1 MTTMIRRF
9 CQAAPA
15 RGAASA
21 LATGVLLLLS
31 LLLPAALSAQDVA
44 FKNFS
49 EVRVTGPVNRQ
60 SSTDNYALI
69 IYNSNY
75 QDDAISDLAVTELDA
90 RAMEKLFRD
99 MGYPEDNIM
108 VVGDGSKRDIEDQ
121 IFFFTEKLDADSSV
135 VIYYSGHGITFDGDP
150 SNYIVPVDMT
160 ARSQGASQATR
171 EAFFKRRAVNFNRDV
186 LGVIKAAGPKGVVVF
201 YDACRNSPLAS
212 ADPTKAVGQE
222 QGFVPAKVEGT
233 AIFYSARNGETSL
246 AALSSDDDVRLSV
259 YTRVLITQLSRNPSI
274 RLSDLHRELQSSVAR
289 MARNK
294 PGGSHSQNPVME
306 NGLDY
311 SRSERNEFCL
321 ALADVNGVQACTGPD
336 GVPEPIAPDDL
347 SKVCTEAPIRG
358 RVGLIPTIAQAR
370 EERDRYIQC
379 DDLREEINA
388 RIADLSW
395 EETKAQNTCASY
407 RAYLQFHPASV
418 HADVARQKEA
428 EACRQLTQAELRTHV
443 VNCETTAARLGFA
456 SFGSDSAVLEEAGQS
471 CAIAAT
477 DPGVNNRQISFHH
490 AVIMLALG
498 QTERALDA
506 LKFAAGTV
514 PAAALK
520 LGDTLSSPDIPLPQ
534 RDLAEA
540 IFWYERAASSSSVS
554 APDQRRALFRVVE
567 LQNEMGNPA
576 AAMDAYRM
584 LIQGANQAREILA
597 HLRQFPEGVPGKI
610 SPSDVYE
617 LLFFRFPDGALAY
630 QIGEAWETGV
640 HGGANPEQARAWYT
654 RALERGYTR
663 AQEKLSGSSVT
674 GGGDSK
680 QLWDELLGC
689 LEQAERALSEENKI
703 ERGIVCTED
712 YLARAGRDN
721 PDRPQV
727 EEHREALQAELAS
740 YQKPDSGGGLDRFLP
755 AAEPE
760 VPADPWQ
767 ARNGTYSGLRG
778 YTDSGRRSPNA
789 ECLNQYSFTARVENG
804 TITFWSDNRDF
815 TGQVDLQGNIALDR
829 NGLSPRS
836 KTDFWIQG
844 HVSNARMYSGYCG
857 HGYFRLTGY

>member
-1 MTTMIRRF
+1 MTKTIRHL
-9 CQAAPA
+9 CQE
-15 RGAASA
+15 ASA
-21 LATGVLLLLS
+21 RALASATAALLLL
-31 LLLPAALSAQDVA
+31 LALMLPGPAPAQDVA

-69 IYNSNY
+69 IYNANY
-75 QDDAISDLAVTELDA
+75 EDDAISDLAVTELDA
-90 RAMEKLFRD
+90 RAMARLFQD

-108 VVGDGSKRDIEDQ
+108 VVGDGTKREIEDQ
-121 IFFFTEKLDADSSV
+121 IFFFTEKLDAESSV

-160 ARSQGASQATR
+160 ARSQGANKSTR

-201 YDACRNSPLAS
+201 YDACRNSPLAGS
-212 ADPTKAVGQE
+212 DPTKAVGQE

-246 AALSSDDDVRLSV
+246 AALSNDDEVKLSV

-321 ALADVNGVQACTGPD
+321 ALADVNGVQGCTGPD
-336 GVPEPIAPDDL
+336 GVPEPIAPGEL
-347 SKVCTEAPIRG
+347 SQVCTEAPIRG

-407 RAYLQFHPASV
+407 RAYLQFHPASI
-418 HADVARQKEA
+418 HADMARQKEA
-428 EACRQLTQAELRTHV
+428 EACRQLSQAELRGHV

-456 SFGSDSAVLEEAGQS
+456 NFASDGAALEQASQS

-477 DPGVNNRQISFHH
+477 DPTVDNRQISFHH
-490 AVIMLALG
+490 AVIMLAQG
-498 QTERALDA
+498 QSERALDA

-520 LGDTLSSPDIPLPQ
+520 LGDTLSSEDIPLPQ

-540 IFWYERAASSSSVS
+540 LFWYERAASSSSVS
-554 APDQRRALFRVVE
+554 ATDQRRALFRVVE
-567 LQNEMGNPA
+567 LQNELGNPA
-576 AAMDAYRM
+576 AAMDAYTL
-584 LIQGANQAREILA
+584 LIQRANQTREIMA
-597 HLRQFPEGVPGKI
+597 HLRQFPEGLPGKL
-610 SPSDVYE
+610 SPSDVYD
-617 LLFFRFPDGALAY
+617 LLFFRFPEGALAY

-640 HGGANPEQARAWYT
+640 HGGANLELARVWYT
-654 RALERGYTR
+654 RAVERGYTR
-663 AQEKLSGSSVT
+663 AEEKLSGSSVA
-674 GGGDSK
+674 GGADDS
-680 QLWDELLGC
+680 QLWDALLDC
-689 LEQAERALSEENKI
+689 LEQSDRALSPEAKL
-703 ERGIVCTED
+703 ERGIDCTDD
-712 YLARAGRDN
+712 YLARARSDN

-727 EEHREALQAELAS
+727 EEHREALEAELAS
-740 YQKPDSGGGLDRFLP
+740 YQSSSSGGGLGRFLP
-755 AAEPE
+755 GGQPE

-778 YTDSGRRSPNA
+778 YTDGGRRSPNA
-789 ECLNQYSFTARVENG
+789 ECLNQYSFTATVENG
-804 TITFWSDNRDF
+804 TIRFWSDNRNF
-815 TGQVDLQGNIALDR
+815 TGQVDLDGNISLDR
-829 NGLSPRS
+829 SGLSPSS
-836 KTDFWIQG
+836 KTEFWIRG
-844 HVSNARMYSGYCG
+844 HVSNARMFSGYCG
-857 HGYFRLTGY
+857 NGYFQLTGY

>member
-1 MTTMIRRF
+1 MTTMIRRLARYAT
-9 CQAAPA
+9 CQLS
-15 RGAASA
+15 GAAA
-21 LATGVLLLLS
+21 AMLLLLA
-31 LLLPAALSAQDVA
+31 AALPPAPAGAQDVA

-60 SSTDNYALI
+60 SSADNYALI
-69 IYNSNY
+69 IYNSTY

-90 RAMEKLFRD
+90 RAMEKLFQD
-99 MGYPEDNIM
+99 MGYPAENIM
-108 VVGDGSKRDIEDQ
+108 VVGDGTKRDIEDQ

-135 VIYYSGHGITFDGDP
+135 VIYYSGHGITFEGDP
-150 SNYIVPVDMT
+150 SNYIVPVDMS
-160 ARSQGASQATR
+160 AQSQGSSQATR

-212 ADPTKAVGQE
+212 SDPTKAVGQE

-246 AALSSDDDVRLSV
+246 AALSSDDDVKLSV

-321 ALADVNGVQACTGPD
+321 ALADVNGVQGCTGPD

-379 DDLREEINA
+379 DDLREEITA

-395 EETKAQNTCASY
+395 EETKAENTCASY
-407 RAYLQFHPASV
+407 RAYLQFHPDSS
-418 HADVARQKEA
+418 HADTARQKEA
-428 EACRQLTQAELRTHV
+428 EACRQMTQAEIRAHV
-443 VNCETTAARLGFA
+443 VGCETTAARLGFA
-456 SFGSDSAVLEEAGQS
+456 SFGMQQPELEAAAQS

-477 DPGVNNRQISFHH
+477 DPSVDSRQISFHH

-498 QTERALDA
+498 QSERALDA

-514 PAAALK
+514 PEAALK
-520 LGDTLSSPDIPLPQ
+520 LGDTLSSEEIPLPQ
-534 RDLAEA
+534 RDLSEA
-540 IFWYERAASSSSVS
+540 LFWYERAASSSSVS
-554 APDQRRALFRVVE
+554 AEDQRRALFRVVE
-567 LQNEMGNPA
+567 LQNELGNPS
-576 AAMDAYRM
+576 AAMDAYAL
-584 LIQGANQAREILA
+584 LIQRATQARPILA
-597 HLRQFPEGVPGKI
+597 HLRQFPEGVAGRL
-610 SPSDVYE
+610 SPSDAYE

-630 QIGEAWETGV
+630 QIGEAWESGV
-640 HGGANPEQARAWYT
+640 HGGANMEQARVW
-654 RALERGYTR
+654 YTR
-663 AQEKLSGSSVT
+663 AQERGYARAQSKLDGMA
-674 GGGDSK
+674 GGGAPDSA
-680 QLWDELLGC
+680 QLWDELIAC
-689 LEQAERALSEENKI
+689 LEQSERALNEESRL
-703 ERGIVCTED
+703 ERGIDCTD
-712 YLARAGRDN
+712 GYLDRAARDN

-727 EEHREALQAELAS
+727 EEHREALVAELAS
-740 YQKPDSGGGLDRFLP
+740 YQQPKGNGLTRFLP
-755 AAEPE
+755 PQPQP
-760 VPADPWQ
+760 PADPW
-767 ARNGTYSGLRG
+767 
-778 YTDSGRRSPNA
+778 
-789 ECLNQYSFTARVENG
+789 
-804 TITFWSDNRDF
+804 
-815 TGQVDLQGNIALDR
+815 
-829 NGLSPRS
+829 
-836 KTDFWIQG
+836 
-844 HVSNARMYSGYCG
+844 
-857 HGYFRLTGY
+857 